1 VLDVLG
7 ATDYGI
13 NNIIT
18 GVVVLFSFL
27 NNALLSATQRFL
39 NFYLG
44 KKDYD
49 TTETVFCMSMNTYLL
64 FSVIVLIIGETVGLW
79 FVQTQLNIPIERMN
93 VAVWVYQ
100 LALIQFITSL
110 LRIPYNATIIAYE
123 RMGFYA
129 YVSLVEV
136 LLKLGCVYLL
146 YITTFDKL
154 LVYSILYTIIPIII
168 NLAYK
173 TFCNHNFKT
182 SFYRIIWDK
191 SIFKELF
198 GFTGWS
204 LFGSVANLL
213 AQQGLNILLNI
224 FHGVTVN
231 AAAGIANQVSTSV
244 FGFVSNFQTAFQ
256 PQIVKTYASGE
267 HNRFFQLIMQ
277 TSKFSFFLVLMI
289 FTPIILTIDHIL
301 AIWLKDVPEYTGIFC
316 QLILVYLAL
325 EALSAPLW
333 MGVQATGKIRNYQI
347 LIAVIIGLNFPLAYL
362 YLKLGY
368 PPYCVW
374 WIRIGINI
382 VTLIVRCIYMKYNL
396 CFSIILYLKKVIYP
410 ILGVTLFSIIIPCW
424 IDHVLQ
430 QSAFNFV
437 LVVAS
442 SVVISIVLI
451 YFIGMSSSEKKIVKK
466 MIEIMIRN
474 KLLAVSTEAEINIG
488 DYIQALASSQY
499 YPTIDG
505 FVEREKLLEYKG
517 EKTNVIMNGW
527 YMHHPEQWPP
537 TDKITPLFV
546 AFHINIL
553 AKDALLSEKSINY
566 LKRHE
571 PIGCRDE
578 WTATLLR
585 DKGVKAYFS
594 ACMTLTLGKR
604 FKNKAKDAGK
614 VYFVDLAY
622 SYNKIQVIPLLFTLL
637 FNFFRISRM
646 LTTLYDKNKSK
657 LKNYLAAAA
666 ILREYSRVFS
676 KDVITNAEY
685 ICQQSSAYNQKYKS
699 NSELLDCAESLIKKY
714 AKAEFVV
721 TSRIH
726 CALPCLGLETPVL
739 YTFAKDQIEASTCRM
754 NGLMDL
760 FTVVF
765 ENHGRLEPSFE
776 LNKKISRK
784 EDFPT
789 NKPLWKKYAQDLD
802 KECTLFM
809 NENN

>member
-7 ATDYGI
+7 ATNYGI

-79 FVQTQLNIPIERMN
+79 FVQTQLNIPSERMN
-93 VAVWVYQ
+93 VAIWVYQ

-123 RMGFYA
+123 RMSFYA
-129 YVSLVEV
+129 YVSLAEV

-146 YITTFDKL
+146 YITPFDKL

-267 HNRFFQLIMQ
+267 HARFFQLIMQ
-277 TSKFSFFLVLMI
+277 TSKFSFFLVLII

-301 AIWLKDVPEYTGIFC
+301 AIWLKDVPEFTGIFC
-316 QLILVYLAL
+316 QLILVFMAL

-347 LIAVIIGLNFPLAYL
+347 LMAIIIGLNFPFAYVCL
-362 YLKLGY
+362 SLGY
-368 PPYCVW
+368 PPFYVW
-374 WIRIGINI
+374 WIRIFIDVI
-382 VTLIVRCIYMKYNL
+382 TIMVRCIYMNR
-396 CFSIILYLKKVIYP
+396 FMNFP
-410 ILGVTLFSIIIPCW
+410 IF
-424 IDHVLQ
+424 
-430 QSAFNFV
+430 
-437 LVVAS
+437 
-442 SVVISIVLI
+442 
-451 YFIGMSSSEKKIVKK
+451 
-466 MIEIMIRN
+466 
-474 KLLAVSTEAEINIG
+474 
-488 DYIQALASSQY
+488 DY
-499 YPTIDG
+499 
-505 FVEREKLLEYKG
+505 V
-517 EKTNVIMNGW
+517 
-527 YMHHPEQWPP
+527 
-537 TDKITPLFV
+537 
-546 AFHINIL
+546 
-553 AKDALLSEKSINY
+553 
-566 LKRHE
+566 
-571 PIGCRDE
+571 
-578 WTATLLR
+578 
-585 DKGVKAYFS
+585 
-594 ACMTLTLGKR
+594 
-604 FKNKAKDAGK
+604 
-614 VYFVDLAY
+614 
-622 SYNKIQVIPLLFTLL
+622 
-637 FNFFRISRM
+637 
-646 LTTLYDKNKSK
+646 
-657 LKNYLAAAA
+657 
-666 ILREYSRVFS
+666 
-676 KDVITNAEY
+676 KDVIAP
-685 ICQQSSAYNQKYKS
+685 IG
-699 NSELLDCAESLIKKY
+699 
-714 AKAEFVV
+714 VV
-721 TSRIH
+721 TLLSVP
-726 CALPCLGLETPVL
+726 LPLLINNFV
-739 YTFAKDQIEASTCRM
+739 
-754 NGLMDL
+754 
-760 FTVVF
+760 
-765 ENHGRLEPSFE
+765 H
-776 LNKKISRK
+776 
-784 EDFPT
+784 
-789 NKPLWKKYAQDLD
+789 PLWLNLISVGGTSILISVIFIYFVGL
-802 KECTLFM
+802 TV
-809 NENN
+809 NERAIVSKHLINKFIANK